1 MAVIAMTR
9 EMATRGSEVAAGL
22 ADRLGL
28 AIIHHEIV
36 EHDIAERTGMP
47 ESEVHRFLEG
57 ETSLLERW
65 TLDRKRMSRY
75 TAQEILE
82 LAAKGNVLIRG
93 WGATYLLKSVPHVIC
108 VRICAPMPFREK
120 VLIERLGVGIAANA
134 KREIERNDAA
144 HNGTM
149 QRLFG
154 IDWEDPS
161 LYATVLNTARVPVV
175 DCVEQIIRL
184 AESPT
189 FQETPEI
196 PQRAYGS
203 IDPCASAVC
212 YRSPFWPQ
220 VTAKLFRRACVQRQG
235 VTHRC
240 NDGRT
245 DDRRGC
251 APAARRCRRDRR
263 GKQSRPHRLCSKRLT
278 LKLKKLPLPVAS
290 SLLAG
295 GLRGRSKR
303 VDRHGKES

>member
-134 KREIERNDAA
+134 KRESSATTLLTMERCKN
-144 HNGTM
+144 
-149 QRLFG
+149 
-154 IDWEDPS
+154 S
-161 LYATVLNTARVPVV
+161 L
-175 DCVEQIIRL
+175 
-184 AESPT
+184 
-189 FQETPEI
+189 
-196 PQRAYGS
+196 
-203 IDPCASAVC
+203 AS
-212 YRSPFWPQ
+212 
-220 VTAKLFRRACVQRQG
+220 T
-235 VTHRC
+235 
-240 NDGRT
+240 GRI
-245 DDRRGC
+245 
-251 APAARRCRRDRR
+251 RRCT
-263 GKQSRPHRLCSKRLT
+263 RPC
-278 LKLKKLPLPVAS
+278 
-290 SLLAG
+290 
-295 GLRGRSKR
+295 
-303 VDRHGKES
+303 